1 VSWETEAQALKD
13 ARWRTYNPEMS
24 LPPGARLGPYEIV
37 ALLGAGGMGQV
48 YRAVDPRL
56 GREVAVKTLP
66 ASFAADPERVRR
78 FEVETR
84 VVGALNH
91 PNVLAIYDVGTHE
104 GAPYFVSELLE
115 GASLRERL
123 ANGPFPPRK
132 TVQLAIDIAS
142 GLAAAHAK
150 GIVHRDLKP
159 ENVFLTR
166 DGRVKILDF
175 GLARS
180 PVGLS
185 GALGPTSQMDTPT
198 SPGAVLG
205 TLGYASPEQLRG
217 QAADHRSDLFAL
229 GAVLYEMVSGRR
241 AFHGAT
247 PADTLA
253 AVLRGE
259 PSPVPRGLP
268 SALERILGR
277 CLEKE
282 PDQRFHS
289 AHDLGLA
296 LESAFATLEE
306 VGARE
311 RSTTKSVAVLP
322 FKDLARDPA
331 NAHLGL
337 GLADATITELALLR
351 SLVVRPTSRILHY
364 QDAPAGPQ
372 QAGREL
378 EVDAVVDGSFQRAGS
393 RLRVTV
399 QLVDTQDG
407 HPLWAK
413 KIDASLDDVFL
424 MQDEVSRSVAE
435 ALRVELTPA
444 ESDRLGK
451 GPATSG
457 EAYDL
462 YMRGKVRL
470 FRDSLADMVAAVDFF
485 EKARTADPRFA
496 LAWAGLADAYARI
509 AYEFQPEGDWHVRA
523 RAMSDKALD
532 LDPGLPEGH
541 YVRGRLL
548 WSPPEGWDHAGAL
561 RELMSALAAR
571 PNLDDAHLKVATIL
585 YHVGLVEESEH
596 HLHRALAITPGH
608 PQAVEDVA
616 AVFYHQ
622 ARYEETAAAV
632 ADSIRIVRTA
642 WSYYLLGHAQIRL
655 GRRPAALE
663 TVDALSRQAN
673 GGEILALTV
682 QGVLA
687 ALDGEA
693 AEAKRLVEEAERRRK
708 AYGNYHHAQYDAGC
722 IHALLGEPDR
732 AVAWLEAAARNGY
745 PCAALFAR
753 DPLLE
758 PLRGHA
764 GFQELLVRLQDE
776 AAGYAKVYGELRSA
790 GAGSDGDPGGPG
802 APAASSSSIPR
813 AATRP

>member
-1 VSWETEAQALKD
+1 
-13 ARWRTYNPEMS
+13 MS
-24 LPPGARLGPYEIV
+24 LPPGSRLGPYEIV

-56 GREVAVKTLP
+56 GREVAVKTLT

-78 FEVETR
+78 FEIEAR
-84 VVGALNH
+84 AVGALNH
-91 PNVLAIYDVGTHE
+91 PNVLAIYDLGTHE
-104 GAPYFVSELLE
+104 GAPYFVCELLE

-123 ANGPFPPRK
+123 STGPLSPRK
-132 TVQLAIDIAS
+132 AVQIAIDIAT

-175 GLARS
+175 GLAKS
-180 PVGLS
+180 PLGLA
-185 GALGPTSQMDTPT
+185 GAQGAMSELDTPT
-198 SPGAVLG
+198 SPGSVLG
-205 TLGYASPEQLRG
+205 TLGYGAPEQLRG
-217 QAADHRSDLFAL
+217 QAADQRSDVFAL
-229 GAVLYEMVSGRR
+229 GAVLHEMVSGRR

-253 AVLRGE
+253 AVLRQE
-259 PSPVPRGLP
+259 PSPLPRGLP
-268 SALERILGR
+268 SALERILTR

-282 PDQRFHS
+282 PEQRFHS

-296 LESAFATLEE
+296 LESAFASLEE
-306 VGARE
+306 TAGRE
-311 RSTTKSVAVLP
+311 RPPTKSVAVLP

-351 SLVVRPTSRILHY
+351 SLVVRPTSRILRY
-364 QDAPAGPQ
+364 QDAPSGPQ
-372 QAGREL
+372 EAGREL

-399 QLVDTQDG
+399 QLIDTRDG

-413 KIDASLDDVFL
+413 KIDASLDDVFR

-444 ESDRLGK
+444 ESGRLGK

-462 YMRGKVRL
+462 YMKGKVRL
-470 FRDSLADMVAAVDFF
+470 FRDTLEDTVAAVDFF
-485 EKARTADPRFA
+485 EKARAADPGFA

-509 AYEFQPEGDWHVRA
+509 AYEYQPEGDWHVRA
-523 RAMSDKALD
+523 RAMSDKALE

-571 PNLDDAHLKVATIL
+571 PNLDDAHLRVSGIL
-585 YHVGLVEESEH
+585 YHIGLLDEAEH
-596 HLHRALAITPGH
+596 HLDRTLAITPGH
-608 PQAVEDVA
+608 PLAVQNVA
-616 AVFYHQ
+616 SLLYHR
-622 ARYEETAAAV
+622 ARYEETVAAA
-632 ADSIRIVRTA
+632 ADSLAIVGTA
-642 WSYYLLGHAQIRL
+642 WSYYMLAHAQIRL
-655 GRRPAALE
+655 GRGPAAREAL
-663 TVDALSRQAN
+663 DALSLQAN

-682 QGVLA
+682 RGVLA
-687 ALDGEA
+687 AGDGDA
-693 AEAKRLVEEAERRRK
+693 AEAKRMVEQAERRRK
-708 AYGNYHHAQYDAGC
+708 AYGNYHHVQYDAAC
-722 IHALLGEPDR
+722 IHSLLGEPDR
-732 AVAWLEAAARNGY
+732 AVVWLDEAARNGY
-745 PCAALFAR
+745 PCTALFLR

-758 PLRGHA
+758 PLRAHG
-764 GFQELLVRLQDE
+764 GFQELMARLQDE
-776 AAGYAKVYGELRSA
+776 SAGYARLYGELRA
-790 GAGSDGDPGGPG
+790 AGS
-802 APAASSSSIPR
+802 R
-813 AATRP
+813 T